1 MTHVTGRISPNTK
14 TMKDYLFIIFVVAF
28 FANTGIA
35 FVLEKP
41 VIYGIALTFLQ
52 AIVIALVYALYIIF
66 TA

>member
-1 MTHVTGRISPNTK
+1 MTHVTGRISPTTK

-41 VIYGIALTFLQ
+41 VIHGIALTFVQ
-52 AIVIALVYALYIIF
+52 AIVIAMVYAFYIIF

>member
-1 MTHVTGRISPNTK
+1 
-14 TMKDYLFIIFVVAF
+14 MKDYLFIIFVVAF

-41 VIYGIALTFLQ
+41 VIHGIALTFVQ
-52 AIVIALVYALYIIF
+52 AIVIALVYALYIVF